1 MRALVE
7 QRFNYLFNLI
17 RTLMTLD
24 LLCGMGMKIAKVAT
38 RFLEDLYPKYEVKS
52 INVDC
57 HSNGYEINAEMKER
71 FNPTKR
77 YNASI
82 SVTVSIY
89 KY

>member
-1 MRALVE
+1 
-7 QRFNYLFNLI
+7 
-17 RTLMTLD
+17 LD
-24 LLCGMGMKIAKVAT
+24 LLSWMGMKIAKVAT

-52 INVDC
+52 IDVDC
-57 HSNGYEINAEMKER
+57 HSNGYEITAEMEER

-89 KY
+89 EY